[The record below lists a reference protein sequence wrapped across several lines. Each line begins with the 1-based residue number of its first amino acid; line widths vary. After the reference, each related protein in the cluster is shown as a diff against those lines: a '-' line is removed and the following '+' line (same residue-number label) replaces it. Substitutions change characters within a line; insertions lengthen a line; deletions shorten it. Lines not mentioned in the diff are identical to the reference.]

1 MSPPLW
7 FYREIDLN
15 ILMRLCPFNNNNNKR
30 ERESSYVAKSIKSLK
45 IEYQIHKA

>member
-1 MSPPLW
+1 MVKRMSPLW

-30 ERESSYVAKSIKSLK
+30 ERENLHMLQRVSNPQSL
-45 IEYQIHKA
+45 ID